1 MEALNLNNSL
11 EKFGSDEQRKGN
23 SGEGLSYVEST
34 FHLVSLE
41 ADEKGGIDTV
51 ESLCLMGRDLE

>member
-1 MEALNLNNSL
+1 MSRE
-11 EKFGSDEQRKGN
+11 RVT

-41 ADEKGGIDTV
+41 ADEKKDGIDTV
-51 ESLCLMGRDLE
+51 ESLCLMGRDLELGGGSS